1 MSSKIRIL
9 AVRARR
15 RFAGNSEN
23 NDAKGSSCT
32 PVFTVYTPGAD
43 RWPDRGAREDLG
55 LSR

>member
-23 NDAKGSSCT
+23 NDAKGLFMH
-32 PVFTVYTPGAD
+32 PVFTVYTLRAD
-43 RWPDRGAREDLG
+43 RWPTVASGKTSA
-55 LSR
+55 